1 MQKHCYRND
10 CGFRGLGFR
19 VYGCKGLGFWGLGYR
34 GLVGFL
40 GIRAQGVLQHLL
52 GVLPVY

>member
-1 MQKHCYRND
+1 M
-10 CGFRGLGFR
+10 FR
-19 VYGCKGLGFWGLGYR
+19 VYGCKGLGFRGLGYSD
-34 GLVGFL
+34 LVGFL